1 MDWWFVVAYLA
12 FLLTALNIVLSVPD
26 ILPVSA
32 YGCALSAD
40 AASIHGFY
48 DVNVSGCVFSVD
60 SVLDVISVP
69 LIGRAVETP
78 AGVVFEYVGG

>member
-12 FLLTALNIVLSVPD
+12 FILTALNIITSVPD

-40 AASIHGFY
+40 AASIHGFPN
-48 DVNVSGCVFSVD
+48 VNVSGCIFSVD
-60 SVLDVISVP
+60 SVVDVIAVP

-78 AGVVFEYVGG
+78 VGVVFEYVGG